1 MKRLRLTGQ
10 AGLAL
15 PIMLI
20 MLVIMLVSSVYL
32 LKSSTSTA
40 LATGNMAYE
49 AALSKSADLG
59 LLTAFGWLDTTAR
72 NNKLLLNADSAGDG
86 YVSTMNT
93 TQTVHTPAF
102 WNGSKTIVDAAG
114 NHIEYVIHRMC
125 RYSGA
130 YDLIGPPPNNCMQ
143 TAANTS
149 TLNNTVAL
157 GDSLASDASQLAGV
171 PQVHYVVTSRIAGP
185 RGGNVINQAVVMI
198 GA

>member
-1 MKRLRLTGQ
+1 MKRLNLSRQ

-40 LATGNMAYE
+40 LTTGNLAYE
-49 AALSKSADLG
+49 ASLAKSADLG
-59 LLTAFGWLDTTAR
+59 LLTAFSWLDTTAKA
-72 NNKLLLNADSAGDG
+72 NKLVLNADSAADG
-86 YVSTMNT
+86 YVSSFNT
-93 TQTVHTPAF
+93 VQTVHTPAF
-102 WNGSKTIVDAAG
+102 WNGSKVIIDAAG
-114 NHIEYVIHRMC
+114 NRIEYVIHRMC
-125 RYSGA
+125 RFSGA

-171 PQVHYVVTSRIAGP
+171 PQVHYVVTSRISGP
-185 RGGNVINQAVVMI
+185 RGGNVINQSVVMI